1 MAVDPMAQSRGLGSL
16 VLRALE
22 ERAREAGAKRVV
34 LNARASAQR
43 FYEQHGY
50 LVEAPAARL
59 FDGVDHWRMSKTL

>member
-1 MAVDPMAQSRGLGSL
+1 M

-22 ERAREAGAKRVV
+22 DRAQKAGARYLV

-50 LVEAPAARL
+50 RVEGPAEQL
-59 FDGVDHWRMSKTL
+59 FGGVDHWRMRKDFPDSTAGGGVSSLPS